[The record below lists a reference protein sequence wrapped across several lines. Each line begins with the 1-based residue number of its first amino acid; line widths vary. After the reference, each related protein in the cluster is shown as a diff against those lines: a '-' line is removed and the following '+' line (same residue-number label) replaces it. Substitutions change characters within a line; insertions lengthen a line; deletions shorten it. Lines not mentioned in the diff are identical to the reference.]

1 MAKVR
6 KEKHKEK
13 EKEKAK
19 EEKAAARVPLK
30 AKKDDK
36 GVTKNRKEYER
47 G

>member
-13 EKEKAK
+13 KKAN

-36 GVTKNRKEYER
+36 GVTKNRKEYEK